1 MPESQIDKQHLY
13 GEYTRTERW
22 RDALS
27 KRLAHKALD
36 IPDDEMQINV
46 DKSKKGLGA
55 RELLAMGVLV
65 AGGVYG
71 GSLLTQPTAP
81 VPAEPAIVQPS
92 LDDTDTDTV
101 NVIGFEE

>member
-1 MPESQIDKQHLY
+1 MPDSQPIDKQHLY

-55 RELLAMGVLV
+55 KELIAMGVLV
-65 AGGVYG
+65 AGGAYG
-71 GSLLTQPTAP
+71 GSLLTRPPASVPLPEP
-81 VPAEPAIVQPS
+81 VIVQQS
-92 LDDTDTDTV
+92 LDDTDTI
-101 NVIGFEE
+101 NVIGFAE

>member
-46 DKSKKGLGA
+46 DKSKKGLGVK
-55 RELLAMGVLV
+55 ELLAMGVLV
-65 AGGVYG
+65 AGGAYG
-71 GSLLTQPTAP
+71 GSLLTKPTTPPITPPVVTQPIG
-81 VPAEPAIVQPS
+81 E
-92 LDDTDTDTV
+92 DTDTDTV
-101 NVIGFEE
+101 NVIGFAD